1 MAANLASESC
11 FEVCFRFFFGG
22 EISSE
27 SESGED
33 FTTEADMEAEGV
45 EIARE
50 EGGVDSSFTRVWDL
64 CSASAFI

>member
-1 MAANLASESC
+1 
-11 FEVCFRFFFGG
+11 
-22 EISSE
+22 
-27 SESGED
+27 
-33 FTTEADMEAEGV
+33 V